1 MHLEAYLSHQMKSV
15 NNVAGKVSS
24 IVNIS
29 IKIKDN

>member
-24 IVNIS
+24 IV
-29 IKIKDN
+29 KYPLK